1 MAAMTQEA
9 QNGMSQAATQVT
21 EAEQPSSQA
30 AVQNA
35 QKKKGKSKQVT
46 KRKGFTGVHAKR
58 YYTRSVARAMR
69 QQIKAGQ

>member
-21 EAEQPSSQA
+21 EAEQSSSQA
-30 AVQNA
+30 TVVQNA

-69 QQIKAGQ
+69 QQIKAG